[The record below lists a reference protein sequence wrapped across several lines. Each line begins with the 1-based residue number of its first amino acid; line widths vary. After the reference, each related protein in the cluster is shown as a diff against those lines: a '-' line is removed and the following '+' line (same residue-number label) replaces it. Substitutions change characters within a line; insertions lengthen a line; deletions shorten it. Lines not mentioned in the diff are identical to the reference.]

1 MKIPIQS
8 FVAVLVTF
16 LFFVTTGCKE
26 NKKEADPTE
35 VISDNDN
42 MPVYVIERD
51 IPGAGK
57 LSKKDLQQISEKSC
71 GVLKQMGSGIKWM
84 HSYVTDDKI
93 YCVYSASDTSA
104 LIAHAKSGGFPINKI
119 NPVHSMISPI
129 SAEVK

>member
-1 MKIPIQS
+1 MKIRFQTL
-8 FVAVLVTF
+8 VAVLLT
-16 LFFVTTGCKE
+16 LFVFAATGCKE
-26 NKKEADPTE
+26 NKTVADPNTI
-35 VISDNDN
+35 ISNNDN

-57 LSKKDLQQISEKSC
+57 LSKKDLQEISEKSC

-104 LIAHAKSGGFPINKI
+104 LIAHAKNGGFPINKI
-119 NPVHSMISPI
+119 NGVHNMISPV
-129 SAEVK
+129 SAESK